1 MVKIIKEELSFE
13 ESLKKKI
20 EFICDFCNT
29 TPKFIN
35 GSIRKINKTN
45 LTYIE
50 PHRII
55 INNITFLAFNYS
67 NEIFIENLSNTLTDV
82 DEQFKEKEKTIKT
95 LTENNTVLTLRM
107 KTLNNNIK
115 EKDNKI
121 SFLKSKIS
129 SLRNA
134 IDYWKDKFDK
144 VIDFLHSKLH
154 NWYDKDDKYI
164 DVVNDMY
171 EDNVLDDDDIK
182 DLKLNKEK
190 DDFER

>member
-50 PHRII
+50 LHRII
-55 INNITFLAFNYS
+55 INNITFLTFNYS
-67 NEIFIENLSNTLTDV
+67 NEIFIENLSNTLTNV